1 VAITASAKPRKQ
13 RKALYTMPHHLRHKL
28 LSAPLS
34 RELREKYGLRSLPV
48 RTGDRVRV
56 MRGDYKGIEG
66 RVIRVNRERG
76 RVYIDTITRTKVDGS
91 TVHVPI
97 HASKVMI
104 VELDLSDKWR
114 KEAIERKRKVR
125 EETLARL
132 RARKEA
138 RMAGAEAE
146 EEGGEGSGEE
156 GS

>member
-1 VAITASAKPRKQ
+1 MAMTASAKPRKQ
-13 RKALYTMPHHLRHKL
+13 RKALYTMPHHQRHKL
-28 LSAPLS
+28 LTAPLS
-34 RELREKYGLRSLPV
+34 KELRAKYGFRNLPV

-66 RVIRVNRERG
+66 KVIRVDRERG
-76 RVYIDTITRTKVDGS
+76 RVYIDTVTRRKVDGT

-114 KEAIERKRKVR
+114 KKIIERKMKAR
-125 EETLARL
+125 EEMMK
-132 RARKEA
+132 RKEA
-138 RMAGAEAE
+138 GAE
-146 EEGGEGSGEE
+146 GGGGSGEE